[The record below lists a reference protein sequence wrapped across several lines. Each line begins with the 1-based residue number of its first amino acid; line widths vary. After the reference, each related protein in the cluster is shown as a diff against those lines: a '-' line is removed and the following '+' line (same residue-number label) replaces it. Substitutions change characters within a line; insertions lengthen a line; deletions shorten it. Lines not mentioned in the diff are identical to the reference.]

1 MSEYLEPNYHRG
13 QQSNGVCVTFA
24 PGFVWG
30 EVTLASHTA
39 DVTGLQTKA
48 NERDVQQDA
57 LDVARLN
64 RNANL
69 KFMEDLCVRFPRKLE
84 GDLAAADPL
93 HAEIAD
99 LRDITPDTPDK
110 ITQRTR
116 RTVSL
121 WKRINALRAAQVPPV
136 GAFQVGAN
144 VVADLETALNNQNTL
159 MQGVEN
165 ERGKLTQK
173 SEALRALSTKVDVN
187 NKRWFAAWEG
197 EFPAGSPER
206 AALSQIDTGSPTPLP
221 DALEINT
228 AVVQPPDRVVLTYVA
243 GGGDHATS
251 FKLKW
256 KIETVDTDFVHE
268 AVLNLV
274 GQTVTIANAAGK
286 TVSFI
291 AVATNSTGS
300 TNSAAKQVAMP

>member
-1 MSEYLEPNYHRG
+1 
-13 QQSNGVCVTFA
+13 
-24 PGFVWG
+24 
-30 EVTLASHTA
+30 
-39 DVTGLQTKA
+39 
-48 NERDVQQDA
+48 
-57 LDVARLN
+57 
-64 RNANL
+64 
-69 KFMEDLCVRFPRKLE
+69 
-84 GDLAAADPL
+84 
-93 HAEIAD
+93 
-99 LRDITPDTPDK
+99 
-110 ITQRTR
+110 
-116 RTVSL
+116 
-121 WKRINALRAAQVPPV
+121 
-136 GAFQVGAN
+136 
-144 VVADLETALNNQNTL
+144 
-159 MQGVEN
+159 
-165 ERGKLTQK
+165 
-173 SEALRALSTKVDVN
+173 VDVN

-206 AALSQIDTGSPTPLP
+206 AALSQIDTGTPTPP
-221 DALEINT
+221 PEALEINT
-228 AVVQPPDRVVLTYVA
+228 AVVQPPDQVVLTYVA